1 MFPEDVSL
9 MLLFQLKERGN
20 AFFQRKQYD
29 QALEWYTKAI
39 AEDGSVHAVYTN
51 RAATYF
57 NLGKVCLFLE
67 FRFPAHIE
75 YFHLPSGIP
84 SNSIEWV
91 DHTGNNRTP
100 SEYVTLF
107 ISPKH

>member
-1 MFPEDVSL
+1 

-57 NLGKVCLFLE
+57 NLGKESLQIPL
-67 FRFPAHIE
+67 
-75 YFHLPSGIP
+75 SGLI
-84 SNSIEWV
+84 
-91 DHTGNNRTP
+91 TP
-100 SEYVTLF
+100 ETTVPLVST
-107 ISPKH
+107 